1 MAGKNGIRIAI
12 VGGGLA
18 GLAAAMK
25 IAEKGH
31 HVDLLSVVPVKRS
44 HSVCA
49 QGGING
55 AVNTKGE
62 GDSTYEHFDDTVYGG
77 DFLANQPPV
86 KAMCEAA
93 PSIIYLFDRM
103 GVPFSRT
110 REGLL
115 DFRRFG
121 GTKHHRTAF
130 AGASTGQQLLY
141 ALDEQVRRYEDQG
154 LITKYEGW
162 EMLSLV
168 LDDAQVCRGVVA
180 MDLNS
185 LELKAFPAD
194 AVIMATG
201 GPGLV
206 FGKSTNSMT
215 CTGSAN
221 AACYIQGAKYANGEF
236 IQVHPTSIP
245 GEDKLRLM
253 SESARGEG
261 GRVWVPKNTGDK
273 RNPKEIPESER
284 YYFLEERYPAYGNLV
299 PRDIATREIFQV
311 CLDGMGVGGENQ
323 VYLDL
328 THIPAETLTRKLGAI
343 LEIYEMFVG
352 DDPRHVPMRI
362 FPGVH
367 YSMGGL
373 WVDFNQRTNIPGLL
387 AAGECDYSIH
397 GANRLGANSLVSCV
411 YGGFT
416 AAPAAIEYAQNVER
430 KGSES
435 NGVHAAEVRKQQE
448 INNNLLKQSGK
459 ENQYKIHDE
468 MGKWMTD
475 NVTVVRYNDR
485 LRATDEKL
493 QELQER
499 SKQISIYDSNLWATQ
514 AIPHARQL
522 TNMLE
527 LARVITL
534 GALNRDE
541 SRGAHYK
548 PDFPNRD
555 DERFMKTTIAEF
567 SGEGPIL
574 SYENIDYGLIVPR
587 KRDYSKGKKDEG
599 KKAESGEQPEMSV
612 ELKAEAA
619 ASGLPTTDGATQVRE
634 AGYDQIPAN
643 TSMKAVWSIE
653 KGEVGEQ
660 DKTPTR
666 VEQGKDIGAAGGKQ
680 VDER

>member
-1 MAGKNGIRIAI
+1 MANNGIRIAV

-25 IAEKGH
+25 IAEAGH
-31 HVDLLSVVPVKRS
+31 QVELFSVVPVKRS

-62 GDSTYEHFDDTVYGG
+62 GDSPFKHFDDTVYGG

-86 KAMCEAA
+86 KAMCEMA
-93 PSIIYLFDRM
+93 PAIIYLFDRM

-121 GTKHHRTAF
+121 GTLHHRTAF

-141 ALDEQVRRYEDQG
+141 ALDEQVRRQEVAG
-154 LITKYEGW
+154 KVRKYEHW

-168 LDDAQVCRGVVA
+168 QDSHGVCRGIVA
-180 MDLNS
+180 MDRSS
-185 LELKAFPAD
+185 LEVRAFPAD

-201 GPGLV
+201 GPGLI
-206 FGKSTNSMT
+206 FGKSTNSMV
-215 CTGSAN
+215 CTGSAVS
-221 AACYIQGAKYANGEF
+221 ACYQQGARYANGEF

-261 GRVWVPKNTGDK
+261 GRVWVPKQQGD
-273 RNPKEIPESER
+273 RRAPSSIPESER
-284 YYFLEERYPAYGNLV
+284 WYFLEEKYPAYGNLV

-311 CLDGMGVGGENQ
+311 CLDGYGVGGENQ

-328 THIPAETLTRKLGAI
+328 THIPAETLDRKLGAI

-373 WVDFNQRTNIPGLL
+373 WVDNNQRTNIPGLL

-411 YGGFT
+411 YGGFI
-416 AAPAAIEYAQNVER
+416 AAPAAIEYAKNVQR
-430 KGSES
+430 
-435 NGVHAAEVRKQQE
+435 NGADTSKIYDDELKLQKE
-448 INNNLLKQSGK
+448 FNENLLKQQGT
-459 ENQYKIHDE
+459 ENQYVIHDE
-468 MGKWMTD
+468 MGRWMTD
-475 NVTVVRYNDR
+475 NVTVVRYNN
-485 LRATDEKL
+485 KL
-493 QELQER
+493 QETDQKLLELLDR
-499 SKQISIYDSNLWATQ
+499 YKRISLNDSNMWATH
-514 AIPHARQL
+514 ALPHARQL
-522 TNMLE
+522 YNMLQ

-534 GALNRDE
+534 GALNRNE

-548 PDFPNRD
+548 PDFPERD
-555 DERFMKTTIAEF
+555 DENWLKTTIAEY
-567 SGEGPIL
+567 SDEGPVF
-574 SYENIDYGLIVPR
+574 SYEPVDVSLIVPR
-587 KRDYSKGKKDEG
+587 KRDYSKGK
-599 KKAESGEQPEMSV
+599 EQKQEQV
-612 ELKAEAA
+612 V
-619 ASGLPTTDGATQVRE
+619 ASSPGATLPPKVGGAPQV
-634 AGYDQIPAN
+634 P
-643 TSMKAVWSIE
+643 
-653 KGEVGEQ
+653 
-660 DKTPTR
+660 
-666 VEQGKDIGAAGGKQ
+666 EQGWEQKPREVTGPAIWGQNKEEVRDVNHGDTKTRPERDEEIEDAGGKQ
-680 VDER
+680 PHI

>member
-1 MAGKNGIRIAI
+1 MASDGIKIAI

-18 GLAAAMK
+18 GLAAAMR
-25 IAEKGH
+25 IAEAGH
-31 HVDLLSVVPVKRS
+31 AVDLFSVVPVKRS

-62 GDSTYEHFDDTVYGG
+62 GDSTWEHFDDTVYGG
-77 DFLANQPPV
+77 DFLANQPPA
-86 KAMCEAA
+86 KAMCEMA

-110 REGLL
+110 SEGLL

-141 ALDEQVRRYEDQG
+141 ALDEQVRRYEVNG
-154 LITKYEGW
+154 EVRKFEHW
-162 EMLSLV
+162 EMVSLV
-168 LDDAQVCRGVVA
+168 LDDAEVCRGLIA
-180 MDLNS
+180 MNLQT

-194 AVIMATG
+194 AVIVATG
-201 GPGLV
+201 GPGLI
-206 FGKSTNSMT
+206 FGKSTNSMV
-215 CTGSAN
+215 CTGGAV
-221 AACYIQGAKYANGEF
+221 AACYQQGAKYANGEF

-261 GRVWVPKNTGDK
+261 GRVWVPRQPGDT
-273 RNPKEIPESER
+273 RAPASIPEKER
-284 YYFLEERYPAYGNLV
+284 LYFLEEKYPAYGNLV
-299 PRDIATREIFQV
+299 PRDIATREIFQI
-311 CLDGMGVGGENQ
+311 CIEGKGVARENQ

-328 THIPAETLTRKLGAI
+328 THIPADTLDRKLGAI

-373 WVDFNQRTNIPGLL
+373 WVDFDQRTNIPGLL

-411 YGGFT
+411 YGGFI
-416 AAPAAIEYAQNVER
+416 AAPAALQYATGVER
-430 KGSES
+430 NGS
-435 NGVHAAEVRKQQE
+435 NGSRVYDQELKKQQE
-448 INNNLLKQSGK
+448 INDALIKQSGN
-459 ENQYKIHDE
+459 ENQYVLHQE

-475 NVTVVRYNDR
+475 NVTVVRYNDK
-485 LRATDEKL
+485 LKETDNKL
-493 QELQER
+493 LELMDR
-499 SKQISIYDSNLWATQ
+499 YKRISINDSNLWATM
-514 AIPHARQL
+514 ALPHARHL
-522 TNMLE
+522 DNMLE

-534 GALNRDE
+534 GALNRNE

-548 PDFPNRD
+548 PDFPDRD
-555 DERFMKTTIAEF
+555 DENFLKTTIAEY
-567 SGEGPIL
+567 SGEGPVI
-574 SYENIDYGLIVPR
+574 SYEAVDISLIPPR
-587 KRDYSKGKKDEG
+587 KRDYSKAKQEPKHD
-599 KKAESGEQPEMSV
+599 Q
-612 ELKAEAA
+612 AA
-619 ASGLPTTDGATQVRE
+619 AK
-634 AGYDQIPAN
+634 PAASADR
-643 TSMKAVWSIE
+643 T
-653 KGEVGEQ
+653 
-660 DKTPTR
+660 
-666 VEQGKDIGAAGGKQ
+666 
-680 VDER
+680 

>member
-1 MAGKNGIRIAI
+1 MSSNGIKIAI

-25 IAEKGH
+25 IAEAGH
-31 HVDLLSVVPVKRS
+31 EVDLISVVPVKRS

-62 GDSTYEHFDDTVYGG
+62 GDSPAKHLDDTVYGG

-86 KAMCEAA
+86 QRMCDMA
-93 PSIIYLFDRM
+93 PEIIYLFDRM

-110 REGLL
+110 KEGLL

-121 GTKHHRTAF
+121 GTLHHRTAF

-141 ALDEQVRRYEDQG
+141 ALDEQVRKFEVTGKVR
-154 LITKYEGW
+154 KYEGW

-168 LDDAQVCRGVVA
+168 MDDHQVCRGLIA
-180 MDLNS
+180 MNLQT
-185 LELKAFPAD
+185 LELKAFKAD

-206 FGKSTNSMT
+206 FGKSTNSQT
-215 CTGSAN
+215 CTGSAVS
-221 AACYIQGAKYANGEF
+221 AAYQQGARYANGEF

-261 GRVWVPKNTGDK
+261 GRVWVPRDPGDK
-273 RNPKEIPESER
+273 RKPQDIPTAER
-284 YYFLEERYPAYGNLV
+284 WYFLEEKYPAYGNLV

-311 CLDGMGVGGENQ
+311 CLDGFGVAGENQ

-328 THIPAETLTRKLGAI
+328 THVPAETLTRKLGAI

-352 DDPRHVPMRI
+352 DDPRYVPMRI

-373 WVDFNQRTNIPGLL
+373 WVDFEQRTNVPGLL

-411 YGGFT
+411 YGGFV
-416 AAPAAIEYAQNVER
+416 AAPAAIEYAKNVER
-430 KGSES
+430 GETET
-435 NGVHAAEVRKQQE
+435 NGIYDAELKRQQE
-448 INNNLLKQSGK
+448 INDSIIKSEGG
-459 ENQYKIHDE
+459 ENQYKLHEE

-475 NVTVVRYNDR
+475 NVTVVRYNDK
-485 LRATDEKL
+485 LKATDEKL
-493 QELQER
+493 IELQDR
-499 SKQISIYDSNLWATQ
+499 LKRISINDSNLWATQ
-514 AIPHARQL
+514 AVPHARQL
-522 TNMLE
+522 KNMLE
-527 LARVITL
+527 LARVIAL
-534 GALNRDE
+534 GALNRNE

-548 PDFPNRD
+548 PEFPDRN
-555 DERFMKTTIAEF
+555 DEEYMKTTIAEYSAEEPVF
-567 SGEGPIL
+567 
-574 SYENIDYGLIVPR
+574 SYEPIDVSLVEPR
-587 KRDYSKGKKDEG
+587 KRDYSKGK
-599 KKAESGEQPEMSV
+599 S
-612 ELKAEAA
+612 
-619 ASGLPTTDGATQVRE
+619 AS
-634 AGYDQIPAN
+634 
-643 TSMKAVWSIE
+643 K
-653 KGEVGEQ
+653 
-660 DKTPTR
+660 
-666 VEQGKDIGAAGGKQ
+666 
-680 VDER
+680 

>member
-1 MAGKNGIRIAI
+1 MASNGLKVAI

-25 IAEKGH
+25 IAEGGH
-31 HVDLLSVVPVKRS
+31 AVDLLSVVPVKRS

-62 GDSTYEHFDDTVYGG
+62 GDSTWEHFDDTVYGG
-77 DFLANQPPV
+77 DFLANQPPA
-86 KAMCEAA
+86 KAMCEMA
-93 PSIIYLFDRM
+93 PAIIYLFDRM

-110 REGLL
+110 KEGLL

-141 ALDEQVRRYEDQG
+141 ALDEQVRRYEVSG
-154 LITKYEGW
+154 KVRKFEHW

-168 LDDAQVCRGVVA
+168 LDDHQVCRGLIA
-180 MDLNS
+180 MNLQT

-194 AVIMATG
+194 AVIIATG
-201 GPGLV
+201 GPGLI
-206 FGKSTNSMT
+206 FGKSTNSMV
-215 CTGSAN
+215 CTGSAVS
-221 AACYIQGAKYANGEF
+221 ACYQQGAKYANGEF

-261 GRVWVPKNTGDK
+261 GRVWVPRKRGDT
-273 RNPKEIPESER
+273 RSPSSIPESER
-284 YYFLEERYPAYGNLV
+284 WYFLEEKYPAYGNLV

-311 CLDGMGVGGENQ
+311 CIEGMGVGGQNQ

-328 THIPAETLTRKLGAI
+328 THISADELDRKLGAI

-373 WVDFNQRTNIPGLL
+373 WVDYDQRTNIPGLL

-397 GANRLGANSLVSCV
+397 GANRLGANSLLSCV
-411 YGGFT
+411 YGGFI
-416 AAPAAIEYAQNVER
+416 AAPAALEFAGNVER
-430 KGSES
+430 
-435 NGVHAAEVRKQQE
+435 NGANSSRIYDQELKRQQE
-448 INNNLLKQSGK
+448 INDTLIKQSGN
-459 ENQYKIHDE
+459 ENQYVLHHE

-475 NVTVVRYNDR
+475 NVTVVRYNDK
-485 LRATDEKL
+485 LKATDEKL
-493 QELQER
+493 LELMDR
-499 SKQISIYDSNLWATQ
+499 FKRISINDSNLWATM
-514 AIPHARQL
+514 ALPHARHL
-522 TNMLE
+522 DNMLE

-534 GALNRDE
+534 GALNRNE

-548 PDFPNRD
+548 PDFPDRD
-555 DERFMKTTIAEF
+555 DENFLKTTIAEY
-567 SGEGPIL
+567 SGEGPVF
-574 SYENIDYGLIVPR
+574 SYEPVDVSLITPR
-587 KRDYSKGKKDEG
+587 KRDYSKGKKETA
-599 KKAESGEQPEMSV
+599 KA
-612 ELKAEAA
+612 
-619 ASGLPTTDGATQVRE
+619 ATQVPPTGSE
-634 AGYDQIPAN
+634 QKPAN
-643 TSMKAVWSIE
+643 LSGAIVW
-653 KGEVGEQ
+653 GQ
-660 DKTPTR
+660 DKERVNDPLRDTATR
-666 VEQGKDIGAAGGKQ
+666 REQGKSIEEAGGKSNNS
-680 VDER
+680 

>member
-1 MAGKNGIRIAI
+1 MASGLKIAI

-25 IAEKGH
+25 VAEAGH
-31 HVDLLSVVPVKRS
+31 DVDLISVVPVKRS

-62 GDSTYEHFDDTVYGG
+62 GDSPAKHLDDTVYGG

-86 KAMCEAA
+86 KRMCDMA
-93 PSIIYLFDRM
+93 PEIIYLFDRM

-110 REGLL
+110 KEGLL

-121 GTKHHRTAF
+121 GTLHHRTAF

-141 ALDEQVRRYEDQG
+141 ALDEQVRKWETQG
-154 LITKYEGW
+154 KVNKYEGW

-168 LDDAQVCRGVVA
+168 LDNHQVCRGLIA
-180 MDLNS
+180 MNLQT
-185 LELKAFPAD
+185 LELKSFAAD

-201 GPGLV
+201 GPGLI

-215 CTGSAN
+215 CTGSAVG
-221 AACYIQGAKYANGEF
+221 ACYVQGAKYANGEF

-261 GRVWVPKNTGDK
+261 GRVWVPRQDGDK
-273 RNPKEIPESER
+273 RDPRNIPDAER
-284 YYFLEERYPAYGNLV
+284 WYFLEEKYPAYGNLV
-299 PRDIATREIFQV
+299 PRDIATREIFQI
-311 CLDGMGVGGENQ
+311 CLEGHGVAGENQ

-328 THIPAETLTRKLGAI
+328 THIDPETLTRKLGAI

-352 DDPRHVPMRI
+352 DDPRYVPMRI

-373 WVDFNQRTNIPGLL
+373 WVDFEQRTNIPGLF

-397 GANRLGANSLVSCV
+397 GANRLGANSLLSCV
-411 YGGFT
+411 YGGFV
-416 AAPAAIEYAQNVER
+416 AAPAALEFAKNVER
-430 KGSES
+430 GSSET
-435 NGVHAAEVRKQQE
+435 NGVHAAELKRQQE
-448 INNNLLKQSGK
+448 INDSIVSNEGG
-459 ENQYKIHDE
+459 ENQYKLHDE
-468 MGKWMTD
+468 MAKVMTD

-485 LRATDEKL
+485 LKATDEKL
-493 QELQER
+493 LEIQDR
-499 SKQISIYDSNLWATQ
+499 YGKISINDSNLWATQ
-514 AIPHARQL
+514 AVPHARQL
-522 TNMLE
+522 WNMIQ

-534 GALNRDE
+534 GALNRNE

-548 PDFPNRD
+548 PDFPDRD
-555 DERFMKTTIAEF
+555 DENFMKTTVAEY
-567 SGEGPIL
+567 SEEAPVL
-574 SYENIDYGLIVPR
+574 SYEAIDVSLVEPR
-587 KRDYSKGKKDEG
+587 KRDYSSTGKAKG
-599 KKAESGEQPEMSV
+599 
-612 ELKAEAA
+612 
-619 ASGLPTTDGATQVRE
+619 
-634 AGYDQIPAN
+634 N
-643 TSMKAVWSIE
+643 
-653 KGEVGEQ
+653 
-660 DKTPTR
+660 
-666 VEQGKDIGAAGGKQ
+666 
-680 VDER
+680 

>member
-1 MAGKNGIRIAI
+1 MATSNGIRVAI

-25 IAEKGH
+25 IAEAGH
-31 HVDLLSVVPVKRS
+31 SVDLFSVVPVKRS

-62 GDSTYEHFDDTVYGG
+62 GDSPWKHFDDTVYGG

-86 KAMCEAA
+86 KAMCEMA
-93 PSIIYLFDRM
+93 PAIIYLFDRM

-110 REGLL
+110 QEGLL

-121 GTKHHRTAF
+121 GTLHHRTAF

-141 ALDEQVRRYEDQG
+141 ALDEQVRRFEASG
-154 LITKYEGW
+154 KVKKYEHW

-168 LDDAQVCRGVVA
+168 MDDHQVCRGIVA
-180 MDLNS
+180 MDKS
-185 LELKAFPAD
+185 TLELKAFPAD
-194 AVIMATG
+194 AVIIATG
-201 GPGLV
+201 GPGLI
-206 FGKSTNSMT
+206 FGKSTNSMV
-215 CTGSAN
+215 CTGSAVSV
-221 AACYIQGAKYANGEF
+221 CYQQGARYANGEF

-261 GRVWVPKNTGDK
+261 GRVWVPKAKGDK
-273 RNPKEIPESER
+273 RQPSSITEKER
-284 YYFLEERYPAYGNLV
+284 WYFLEEKYPAYGNLV

-311 CLDGMGVGGENQ
+311 CLDGFGIGGDNQ

-328 THIPAETLTRKLGAI
+328 THIPAETLDRKLGAI

-352 DDPRHVPMRI
+352 DDPRHIPMRI

-373 WVDFNQRTNIPGLL
+373 WVDFDQRTNIPGLL
-387 AAGECDYSIH
+387 SAGECDYSIH

-411 YGGFT
+411 YGGFI
-416 AAPAAIEYAQNVER
+416 AAPAAIEFAKTVER
-430 KGSES
+430 GANGNGSRVFDQELK
-435 NGVHAAEVRKQQE
+435 RQQE
-448 INNNLLKQSGK
+448 LNDRLIKNAGG
-459 ENQYKIHDE
+459 ENQYVIHEE

-485 LRATDEKL
+485 LKDTDEKL
-493 QELQER
+493 LELLDR
-499 SKQISIYDSNLWATQ
+499 YNKVSINDSNMWATH
-514 AIPHARQL
+514 ALPHARQL
-522 TNMLE
+522 YNMLQ

-555 DERFMKTTIAEF
+555 DEKFMKTTIAEF
-567 SGEGPIL
+567 SGEGPVF
-574 SYENIDYGLIVPR
+574 SWEPVDVSLIEPR
-587 KRDYSKGKKDEG
+587 KRDYTKGKQK
-599 KKAESGEQPEMSV
+599 
-612 ELKAEAA
+612 AA
-619 ASGLPTTDGATQVRE
+619 ASTGGTAESSPTKDGAAQVP
-634 AGYDQIPAN
+634 ASGWDQKPPN
-643 TSMKAVWSIE
+643 TSGPAVWGQN
-653 KGEVGEQ
+653 KEQ
-660 DKTPTR
+660 VDRSVSGDVETR
-666 VEQGKDIGAAGGKQ
+666 REQGKEIKDAGGKS
-680 VDER
+680 DEV

>member
-1 MAGKNGIRIAI
+1 MASNSLRIAV

-25 IAEKGH
+25 IAEAGH
-31 HVDLLSVVPVKRS
+31 EVDLISVVPVKRS

-62 GDSTYEHFDDTVYGG
+62 GDSPWKHFDDTVYGG

-86 KAMCEAA
+86 QKMCEMA
-93 PSIIYLFDRM
+93 PQIIYLFDRM

-121 GTKHHRTAF
+121 GTLHHRTAF

-141 ALDEQVRRYEDQG
+141 ALDEQVRKWESG
-154 LITKYEGW
+154 GKVKKWEGW

-168 LDDAQVCRGVVA
+168 LDDYQVCRGLIA
-180 MDLNS
+180 MNLQT
-185 LELKAFPAD
+185 LELKAFHAD

-201 GPGLV
+201 GPGLI

-215 CTGSAN
+215 CTGSAVS
-221 AACYIQGAKYANGEF
+221 ACYQQGARYANGEF

-261 GRVWVPKNTGDK
+261 GRVWVPKNQGDA
-273 RNPKEIPESER
+273 RNPKDIPVEER
-284 YYFLEERYPAYGNLV
+284 WYFLEEKYPAYGNLV

-311 CLDGMGVGGENQ
+311 CLEGYGVGGENQ

-328 THIPAETLTRKLGAI
+328 THIPAKVLTEKLGAI

-352 DDPRHVPMRI
+352 DDPRYVPMRI

-373 WVDFNQRTNIPGLL
+373 WVDFDQKTNIPGLF

-411 YGGFT
+411 YGGFV
-416 AAPAAIEYAQNVER
+416 AAPSAIEYAKNVER
-430 KGSES
+430 KDTET
-435 NGVHAAEVRKQQE
+435 NGIHEAELKKQRE
-448 INNNLLKQSGK
+448 INQRIIKNEGP

-468 MGKWMTD
+468 LGKWMTD

-485 LRATDEKL
+485 LKATDEKIL
-493 QELQER
+493 ELIER
-499 SKQISIYDSNLWATQ
+499 FQNISINDSNLWATQ
-514 AIPHARQL
+514 AVPHARQL
-522 TNMLE
+522 WNMLQ

-534 GALNRDE
+534 GALNRNE

-548 PDFPNRD
+548 PDFPERN
-555 DERFMKTTIAEF
+555 DENFLKTTIAEY
-567 SGEGPIL
+567 SAEAPVL
-574 SYENIDYGLIVPR
+574 SYEAVDIGLIEPR
-587 KRDYSKGKKDEG
+587 KRDYSANKK
-599 KKAESGEQPEMSV
+599 
-612 ELKAEAA
+612 
-619 ASGLPTTDGATQVRE
+619 
-634 AGYDQIPAN
+634 
-643 TSMKAVWSIE
+643 
-653 KGEVGEQ
+653 
-660 DKTPTR
+660 
-666 VEQGKDIGAAGGKQ
+666 
-680 VDER
+680 

>member
-1 MAGKNGIRIAI
+1 MASNGTRIAI

-25 IAEKGH
+25 IAEAGQS
-31 HVDLLSVVPVKRS
+31 VDLFSVVPVKRS

-62 GDSTYEHFDDTVYGG
+62 GDSTWEHFDDTVYGG
-77 DFLANQPPV
+77 DFLANQPPA
-86 KAMCEAA
+86 KAMCEMA
-93 PSIIYLFDRM
+93 PSIIYLFDRL

-110 REGLL
+110 KEGLL

-141 ALDEQVRRYEDQG
+141 ALDEQVRRHEVG
-154 LITKYEGW
+154 GKVRKFEHW

-168 LDDAQVCRGVVA
+168 LDEAQVCRGLVA
-180 MDLNS
+180 VNLQT

-194 AVIMATG
+194 AVIIATG
-201 GPGLV
+201 GPGLI
-206 FGKSTNSMT
+206 FGKSTNSMV
-215 CTGSAN
+215 CTGSAVS
-221 AACYIQGAKYANGEF
+221 ACYQQGARYANGEF

-261 GRVWVPKNTGDK
+261 GRVWVPRQKGDK
-273 RNPKEIPESER
+273 RSPSSIPEKER
-284 YYFLEERYPAYGNLV
+284 WYFLEEKYPAYGNLV

-311 CLDGMGVGGENQ
+311 CIDGFGLSGENQ

-328 THIPAETLTRKLGAI
+328 THIPAETLDRKLGAI

-373 WVDFNQRTNIPGLL
+373 WVDFDQRTNIPGLL

-411 YGGFT
+411 FGGFI
-416 AAPAAIEYAQNVER
+416 AAPAALEYARNVER
-430 KGSES
+430 NGADGSRIYDQELKLQ
-435 NGVHAAEVRKQQE
+435 EE
-448 INNNLLKQSGK
+448 INERLIKQTGN
-459 ENQYKIHDE
+459 ENQYLLHQE

-485 LRATDEKL
+485 LQATDNKL
-493 QELQER
+493 LELMDR
-499 SKQISIYDSNLWATQ
+499 YKRISINDSNLWATM
-514 AIPHARQL
+514 ALPHARHL
-522 TNMLE
+522 ANMLE
-527 LARVITL
+527 LARVITR
-534 GALNRDE
+534 GALNRNE

-548 PDFPNRD
+548 PEFPERD
-555 DERFMKTTIAEF
+555 DENFLKTTITEY
-567 SGEGPIL
+567 SGEGPVF
-574 SYENIDYGLIVPR
+574 SYETVDTSLIQPR
-587 KRDYSKGKKDEG
+587 KRDYSKGKKET
-599 KKAESGEQPEMSV
+599 
-612 ELKAEAA
+612 AA
-619 ASGLPTTDGATQVRE
+619 AAGSSAKGGAPQVPQSGSEQKPPNLSGPVIWG
-634 AGYDQIPAN
+634 
-643 TSMKAVWSIE
+643 
-653 KGEVGEQ
+653 Q
-660 DKTPTR
+660 DKEKVNDPLRDTATR
-666 VEQGKDIGAAGGKQ
+666 LEQGKPIKEAGGK
-680 VDER
+680 E